1 MKNTLKALLA
11 TAVVFAGSMSCVL
24 DNPEVPELSGPSEMG
39 TSVEMRA
46 VPDQLVADGFS
57 SSVIEAV
64 VRGPNGDRTPG
75 VTVLFDISRGG
86 PFLDLGNL
94 APLNGPRPTAGGVE
108 SGPVSSV
115 TDGDG
120 VARARYWAPFR
131 TDQVNDTI
139 VSVNGRPA
147 GTDFNTAIQ
156 RTATIFL
163 RAADRPSFPGSSE
176 CGFMAE
182 PNKPFYE
189 VGEAVS
195 FTATQLN
202 GDSGT
207 GGCVGNEIA
216 RYEWNIEPDTYKAGR
231 GIVHLF
237 DEAGSFTVELV
248 TTEAVTGCQDVCTQ
262 TITVVP

>member
-1 MKNTLKALLA
+1 MKHSLKALLA

-24 DNPEVPELSGPSEMG
+24 NNPDVPELSGPSEMG

-64 VRGPNGDRTPG
+64 VRDPNGQRTSG
-75 VTVLFDISRGG
+75 VTILFDISRGG
-86 PFLDLGNL
+86 VFLDLGNL

-108 SGPVSSV
+108 SGPVSAV

-139 VSVNGRPA
+139 VAINGRTA
-147 GTDFNTAIQ
+147 GTDFNSATF
-156 RTATIFL
+156 RNATIFL
-163 RAADRPSFPGSSE
+163 RAADRPSFPGSSV
-176 CGFMAE
+176 CGFMQE
-182 PNKPFYE
+182 PNKPVYT
-189 VGEAVS
+189 VGEAIA
-195 FTATQLN
+195 FTATQST
-202 GDSGT
+202 GDT
-207 GGCVGNEIA
+207 GSDCAGNEIA

-237 DEAGSFTVELV
+237 DEVGSFTVELV
-248 TTEAVTGCQDVCTQ
+248 TTEAVTGCQSICDA